1 MNIIT
6 SILCCQKIC
15 LNKKIRT
22 IFFNGVLMQIHALWG
37 GERHRG
43 DTESPKEADHTM
55 HMRGCLLFFQKTR
68 VPNI

>member
-6 SILCCQKIC
+6 SILCWQKIC

-37 GERHRG
+37 GERDRG

-55 HMRGCLLFFQKTR
+55 QHEGVPSFFSE
-68 VPNI
+68 N